1 MSKLQELDEWIHEI
15 AFARKSNKQRVGVK
29 VPREF
34 YNLIDAL
41 GKSQRHCYD
50 PVDYVYGVLGMFEI
64 NIERMSDPVQ
74 VWRRF
79 VSELDNYMEKNG
91 FKIEETFDSMSSNSY
106 KISYRALQ
114 VNLLEVK
121 NMTDVYKDLLEMS
134 STFDDRE

>member
-1 MSKLQELDEWIHEI
+1 MSKLRELDDWIREI
-15 AFARKSNKQRVGVK
+15 TFARKSNKQRVGVK

-50 PVDYVYGVLGMFEI
+50 PVDYVYGVLGMFQI

-79 VSELDNYMEKNG
+79 LLELDTYMDRNG
-91 FKIEETFDSMSSNSY
+91 FKVEETFYSKRSNY
-106 KISYRALQ
+106 YRISYRALQ
-114 VNLLEVK
+114 VDLLKVG
-121 NMTDVYKDLLEMS
+121 NMTDVYKDLLEM
-134 STFDDRE
+134 TQVFVDYV